1 MTPSFDCGF
10 RYVLRTAQPSA
21 QELDFSKA
29 QMNPENFSTLLEM
42 LAFRAQA
49 SGQQTAFTFDGQ
61 STTFAEMWQG
71 INRFGAFLLHGIKRN
86 APVLIALPNSA
97 EFFSA
102 FYGVQ
107 RAGGIAVPVFPNA
120 GSERILS
127 LVKLSGAE
135 MIVVPS
141 DLPAEKLDFF
151 RQHASARGFSL
162 VTVAESDAQPV
173 TEFPQIAPNDIAFLQ
188 YTSGSTG
195 NPKGVM
201 LTQASLLTNIRQMI
215 TGMQITADEIFVS
228 WLPVYHDMGLIL
240 KTMVPFYLAAQTYLL
255 PTNLR
260 DVRPW
265 LDAIQT
271 HRATFTAAPDF
282 AYRLVLRH
290 VDPNEYDLSSLRVAL
305 NAAEPVRATTM
316 HAFQEA
322 FSLKNVMVAG
332 YGLAE
337 ATVGVSM
344 WTPSTPNRIDGR
356 GFVSV
361 GPPFPDVEIQ
371 IVADDA
377 VQPPNTVGEI
387 AIRSKANSLGYY
399 QNPAET
405 EKLFW
410 QDGYFLSGDLGY
422 LDDDGYLYIVSRKKN
437 IIKRAGATIAPQEI
451 EEVVDEIGGVRFS
464 ATIGVDKG
472 GTEGEQVFV
481 FAEIR
486 ESIPQAE
493 WHEMALQLTA
503 NIHTHMGFRPAR
515 VYLLKA
521 RSIPLTH
528 NGKIQHAY
536 LRKIYLDG
544 SLRVNILYP
553 EY

>member
-1 MTPSFDCGF
+1 MTPE
-10 RYVLRTAQPSA
+10 Q
-21 QELDFSKA
+21 
-29 QMNPENFSTLLEM
+29 FSTLIDL

-49 SGQQTAFTFDGQ
+49 SGEQIAFTFNGQ
-61 STTFAEMWQG
+61 PTTFAKMWQG
-71 INRFGAFLLHGIKRN
+71 INRFGAFLLEQDIERN
-86 APVLIALPNSA
+86 EAVLIALPNSA

-102 FYGVQ
+102 FYGIQ

-120 GSERILS
+120 GSERIVS
-127 LVKLSGAE
+127 LANLCGARI
-135 MIVVPS
+135 IVVPS

-151 RQHASARGFSL
+151 RQRANARGFSL
-162 VTVAESDAQPV
+162 VTVSESDARLKA
-173 TEFPQIAPNDIAFLQ
+173 EFPKITPNDIAFLQ

-201 LTQASLLTNIRQMI
+201 LTHVNLLTNIRQMI
-215 TGMQITADEIFVS
+215 AGMQITPDEIFVS

-240 KTMVPFYLAAQTYLL
+240 KTMVPFYLAAKTHLL

-265 LDAIQT
+265 LDAIQK
-271 HRATFTAAPDF
+271 HAATFTAAPDF

-290 VDPNEYDLSSLRVAL
+290 VDPSEYSLSSLRVAL
-305 NAAEPVRATTM
+305 NAAEPVRATTLYDFQQ
-316 HAFQEA
+316 AFG
-322 FSLKNVMVAG
+322 LKDVMVAG

-344 WTPSTPNRIDGR
+344 WTPSTPNRIDTR

-361 GPPFPDVEIQ
+361 GHPFPDVDLLIVSDGVIQ
-371 IVADDA
+371 S
-377 VQPPNTVGEI
+377 PNTVGEI

-399 QNPAET
+399 LNPEET

-422 LDDDGYLYIVSRKKN
+422 FDEDGYLYIVSRKKN
-437 IIKRAGATIAPQEI
+437 IIKRAGETISPQEI
-451 EEVVDEIGGVRFS
+451 EEVVDGMDGVRFS
-464 ATIGVDKG
+464 AAIGVDKG
-472 GTEGEQVFV
+472 NAEGEQVYV

-486 ESIPQAE
+486 EIIPAEE
-493 WHEMALQLTA
+493 WHELALQMTA
-503 NIHTHMGFRPAR
+503 NIHAHMGFRPAR
-515 VYLLKA
+515 VYLLKP

-528 NGKIQHAY
+528 NGKIQHIR
-536 LRKIYLDG
+536 LKEMVLDG
-544 SLRVNILYP
+544 SLRADILYP
-553 EY
+553 KY